1 MLNKFFIFT
10 LVISAQVYGQITV
23 TDSQDRTVSV
33 SEESHTVYSRKEAQ
47 TTIGILISQYWN
59 QLHHQLDTYIHCSEE
74 ATVKNVMLGQN
85 DQITISGTYN
95 GSLSLDG
102 RKLLRAESLDQTF
115 LLTINAAGDL
125 INWENSLDTEVLS
138 FGQGENDGGDPDF
151 TLN

>member
-10 LVISAQVYGQITV
+10 LVLSAQVYAQITV
-23 TDSQDRTVSV
+23 TDSQERTVTV
-33 SEESHTVYSRKEAQ
+33 SEEAHTVYSRKETH

-74 ATVKNVMLGQN
+74 ATVKNVILGQN
-85 DQITISGTYN
+85 NQITISGTYN

-102 RKLLRAESLDQTF
+102 RKLLRAESLDQAF

-125 INWENSLDTEVLS
+125 INWENSLDTEIVS
-138 FGQGENDGGDPDF
+138 FGQGSGGSADPDF